1 MIHAKEAYK
10 RTIPQRN
17 KKQKE
22 DEIRI
27 QKTAERHL
35 RSVGRKIEQSIN
47 DGKFHCLYD
56 INGGNRALVQELVKQ
71 LTALDYAVSC
81 SDYYDYVRLLIGW

>member
-1 MIHAKEAYK
+1 MLKK
-10 RTIPQRN
+10 RINARYPNVIKNRRKT
-17 KKQKE
+17 KYVSK
-22 DEIRI
+22 
-27 QKTAERHL
+27 KTAERHL